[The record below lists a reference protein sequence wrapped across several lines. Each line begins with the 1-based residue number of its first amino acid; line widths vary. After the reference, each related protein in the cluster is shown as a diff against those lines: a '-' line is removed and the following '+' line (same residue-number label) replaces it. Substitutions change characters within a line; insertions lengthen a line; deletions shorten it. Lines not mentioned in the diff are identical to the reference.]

1 MVHTDSI
8 NPTAFRTAKT
18 LWSFDRSECNRVKA
32 KLSMQPHKDPYHSPT
47 YLNIPDNMGFYCSTP
62 DNQTGS
68 MYSVKNIPQ
77 IKLHGM
83 EVTMCNTAVYV
94 SGLTA
99 VKCLQRRARLSLYTA
114 YFQMSQ
120 FLCLSLDRCQNLII
134 SAKYM
139 GQTKLHGTNKHT
151 NMEFCGRKV

>member
-1 MVHTDSI
+1 MTQMVHTDSI

-68 MYSVKNIPQ
+68 MYSVKNMPTWGDGLYKLEASDQIPIVQ
-77 IKLHGM
+77 SVNL
-83 EVTMCNTAVYV
+83 YV
-94 SGLTA
+94 I
-99 VKCLQRRARLSLYTA
+99 VFRNKYCLNQEHSP
-114 YFQMSQ
+114 
-120 FLCLSLDRCQNLII
+120 
-134 SAKYM
+134 
-139 GQTKLHGTNKHT
+139 NKAPWNGGNH
-151 NMEFCGRKV
+151 V